1 VGMRETDPITMPGN
15 IPAATIERY
24 KKKGI
29 FTICKCICLNLFF
42 AIFSG
47 FHISKERIQLTSID
61 MKCSEK

>member
-1 VGMRETDPITMPGN
+1 MPGN

>member
-1 VGMRETDPITMPGN
+1 MQETDPITMPGN

-42 AIFSG
+42 AIFSS
-47 FHISKERIQLTSID
+47 FHISKETIQLTSIY